1 MNRLFLKGKRRGRI
15 NTILSAAGF
24 NVSKLIRTFFVISKI
39 LSLHFVKN
47 LNFSGTTK

>member
-24 NVSKLIRTFFVISKI
+24 NVSKLIRTFFVYFENLISSFRQK
-39 LSLHFVKN
+39 SQF
-47 LNFSGTTK
+47 FRDD